1 MVHMELQPRAA
12 AKSQRTS
19 ALLGAALF
27 AVGTVALFGRTAFD
41 ATKFSMSVNL
51 AQTQKGAM
59 EDMFDRVHD
68 DPMRFGPV
76 VMAESNKEVAES
88 LDVENVKKTSLSG
101 MSKEQMQANELSG
114 ELQATV
120 DMLDESMAATASAEK
135 EEAASA
141 DVTAD
146 VRSKEIGKARKDEA
160 FSSDEAFGS
169 DRVAELYAMDVP
181 HKHKKSLPLTS
192 KMTSKQA
199 QSVVE
204 SQMSEL
210 GVSQAK
216 SEKSSRQSQA
226 IAASQL
232 SELEQ
237 VVTQFSTEK
246 QLADK
251 WARRPNPFRRAAKP
265 MANPFRREKKT
276 TAGRARLVVQTE
288 TSKRTA
294 SNVLDAGAMKISQ
307 GNDTRIQQLINSRLH
322 NSDPDVLSLRL
333 SSSQKSFAE
342 GPFVDAA
349 VRQRLFLQF

>member
-1 MVHMELQPRAA
+1 
-12 AKSQRTS
+12 
-19 ALLGAALF
+19 
-27 AVGTVALFGRTAFD
+27 
-41 ATKFSMSVNL
+41 
-51 AQTQKGAM
+51 
-59 EDMFDRVHD
+59 
-68 DPMRFGPV
+68 
-76 VMAESNKEVAES
+76 
-88 LDVENVKKTSLSG
+88 
-101 MSKEQMQANELSG
+101 
-114 ELQATV
+114 
-120 DMLDESMAATASAEK
+120 MLDESMAATASAEK

-210 GVSQAK
+210 GVSQAKSEKSSRQSQAIESQMSELGQVVSQAK